1 MEIQG
6 ELQRV
11 RDVGAAVHH
20 GRQVEAEEG
29 EGRIVFLERV
39 SRGQVEML
47 VAQGGRQRA
56 ILDRG

>member
-11 RDVGAAVHH
+11 RDVG
-20 GRQVEAEEG
+20 AEEG

-47 VAQGGRQRA
+47 VAQGGRQRV